1 MFTFIK
7 NMTPFFQLFFYK
19 RNKSLVPSLLLVTQ
33 EMSILRRRHVTVKMC
48 FFLNSPHQKGQ
59 RYYTSPTM
67 TVSAFWATKASEY
80 QVKAKQKNSFFFN
93 I

>member
-48 FFLNSPHQKGQ
+48 FFLNSPHLDKRRGDDINILHGAPK
-59 RYYTSPTM
+59 R
-67 TVSAFWATKASEY
+67 
-80 QVKAKQKNSFFFN
+80 AKILYLPYNDSISFLGHEGT
-93 I
+93 